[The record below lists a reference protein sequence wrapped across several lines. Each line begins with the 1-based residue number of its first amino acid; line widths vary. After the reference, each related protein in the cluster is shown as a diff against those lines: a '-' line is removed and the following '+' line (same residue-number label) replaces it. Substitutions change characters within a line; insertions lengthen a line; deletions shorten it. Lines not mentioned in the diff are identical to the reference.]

1 MKIAPRIERRVR
13 YVLTLGL
20 AAAFEANVASAS
32 DALDVRLEAGIL
44 GRAFRYTD
52 PLSEHRP
59 DLAGQRPVDNVSPA
73 TPVLRLRV
81 ESFPLAPLSGSWL
94 GHLGL
99 HADVQGGLPTS
110 VRGGP
115 NQPVLGQQSQGQ
127 LLLGGQGRIPV
138 QALELLPRIAW
149 GLHGWYL
156 SPSSGTER
164 PFPNLTY
171 ELIEVGLRVRG
182 VVDALSLEADFGWRT
197 GLSAGEVASPTW
209 FPNTSFVG
217 MTTGVAA
224 GWAFHPQ
231 FELRV
236 HLEFIQYGLTF
247 APDVGSPPER
257 VVGGATDQSVLATM
271 GVSWRLPGYPD

>member
-1 MKIAPRIERRVR
+1 MRS
-13 YVLTLGL
+13 TC
-20 AAAFEANVASAS
+20 
-32 DALDVRLEAGIL
+32 EAGVL

-52 PLSEHRP
+52 PLSDHRP

-73 TPVLRLRV
+73 TPALRLRV

-138 QALELLPRIAW
+138 LALELLPRIAW

-156 SPSSGTER
+156 SPSDGTEG

-171 ELIEVGLRVRG
+171 EFLEVGLRVRG
-182 VVDALSLEADFGWRT
+182 VVDALSLEGDFGWRA
-197 GLSAGEVASPTW
+197 GLSAGEVASPSW
-209 FPNTSFVG
+209 FPNTSFAG

-224 GWAFHPQ
+224 GWAFHPGL
-231 FELRV
+231 ELRV
-236 HLEFIQYGLTF
+236 HLEFIQYGLSF
-247 APDVGSPPER
+247 SPDVGSPPER
-257 VVGGATDQSVLATM
+257 VVGGATDQSVLATL
-271 GVSWRLPGYPD
+271 GIGWRLPGHAD